1 MEDQSGAGEP
11 DLCSGM
17 MSRKCVDQSDV
28 SVSVC
33 DLPAI
38 CDSSQFT
45 PIICLGLT
53 WLSVRS
59 LGVIVNR

>member
-1 MEDQSGAGEP
+1 MEDQSGAGGP
-11 DLCSGM
+11 DLCCEMIG
-17 MSRKCVDQSDV
+17 RKCVDQSDV
-28 SVSVC
+28 SASVC
-33 DLPAI
+33 DLPVF

-45 PIICLGLT
+45 LIICLVIT